1 MQINFCEYWKVIWKR
16 CILVKRFLMFLKED
30 SHAYKTAF
38 IWSNK
43 NSNIMKYHCYLKK
56 RFSILIFKSLFI
68 PVMAKLDFQQPLLKC
83 YMIRVS

>member
-1 MQINFCEYWKVIWKR
+1 MNIERLFENAAYWSKDFLCFWK
-16 CILVKRFLMFLKED
+16 KT
-30 SHAYKTAF
+30 HAYKTAF

-56 RFSILIFKSLFI
+56 RFSILIFKTLFN

-83 YMIRVS
+83 HMIHHKSF